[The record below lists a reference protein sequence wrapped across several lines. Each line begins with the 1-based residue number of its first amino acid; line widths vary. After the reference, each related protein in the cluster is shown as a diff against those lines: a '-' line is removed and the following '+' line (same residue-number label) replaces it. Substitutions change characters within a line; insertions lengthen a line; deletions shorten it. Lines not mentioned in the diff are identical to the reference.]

1 MTIFE
6 QYVQAM
12 NDLVALFA
20 AFRSR
25 KEAPILKTFLEFKL
39 DPQNSM
45 EFFQTI
51 RSMSDPEICAML
63 ELPLPGMVRM
73 MCPHLSADDAYSLSV
88 ALHQLTQEL
97 RKVTDQGEAGALAL
111 AQIAGQMGGAVLAS
125 DARWLDGTAN
135 DINPDQ
141 VALLVLDSR
150 RRNIYVQGLTADEGS
165 MGRVVDAV
173 DTATRAAS
181 NLIYAYLQT
190 NNL

>member
-1 MTIFE
+1 
-6 QYVQAM
+6 
-12 NDLVALFA
+12 
-20 AFRSR
+20 
-25 KEAPILKTFLEFKL
+25 LKTFLEFKL

-125 DARWLDGTAN
+125 DARWLDGSSN